1 MSLGGPTRAGCRW
14 RRWHLRLIIAIA
26 LWIRRF
32 RDSRIASIYAGFCDV
47 YTLQLSAYM
56 GNLRRMEG
64 DMRVAIYCRV
74 STDRQETENQAL
86 QLREFAAK
94 QGWTV
99 SHEYVDYESGGKAD
113 RAQFQQMFTDA
124 SRRKF
129 DLLLFWALDR
139 LSREG
144 ALKTLQHLDRL
155 ESYGVAYRSFTE
167 PYFDSC
173 GIFKEA
179 VVSIVAT
186 LAKQERIRRS
196 ERTKAGLARVR
207 ASGRRLGPPRRLN
220 GQHTAQVVSL
230 RSLGLSGREIA
241 RRLSISE
248 GSVRR
253 LSAAA

>member
-1 MSLGGPTRAGCRW
+1 MNFPPLPAT
-14 RRWHLRLIIAIA
+14 
-26 LWIRRF
+26 
-32 RDSRIASIYAGFCDV
+32 Y
-47 YTLQLSAYM
+47 
-56 GNLRRMEG
+56 
-64 DMRVAIYCRV
+64 
-74 STDRQETENQAL
+74 
-86 QLREFAAK
+86 LREIPMTEERKYAILFAATLLCARK
-94 QGWTV
+94 LNQLDFG
-99 SHEYVDYESGGKAD
+99 
-113 RAQFQQMFTDA
+113 Q
-124 SRRKF
+124 RKF

-207 ASGRRLGPPRRLN
+207 ASGKRLGPPRRLN
-220 GQHTAQVVSL
+220 GHTAAIVSL
-230 RSLGLSGREIA
+230 RSQGISGREIA

>member
-1 MSLGGPTRAGCRW
+1 LLCARK
-14 RRWHLRLIIAIA
+14 LN
-26 LWIRRF
+26 
-32 RDSRIASIYAGFCDV
+32 
-47 YTLQLSAYM
+47 QLDF
-56 GNLRRMEG
+56 G
-64 DMRVAIYCRV
+64 
-74 STDRQETENQAL
+74 Q
-86 QLREFAAK
+86 
-94 QGWTV
+94 
-99 SHEYVDYESGGKAD
+99 
-113 RAQFQQMFTDA
+113 
-124 SRRKF
+124 RKF

-207 ASGRRLGPPRRLN
+207 ASGKRLGPPRRLN
-220 GQHTAQVVSL
+220 GHTAAIASL
-230 RSLGLSGREIA
+230 RTQGISGREIA

>member
-1 MSLGGPTRAGCRW
+1 MTEERKY
-14 RRWHLRLIIAIA
+14 AI
-26 LWIRRF
+26 L
-32 RDSRIASIYAGFCDV
+32 
-47 YTLQLSAYM
+47 
-56 GNLRRMEG
+56 
-64 DMRVAIYCRV
+64 
-74 STDRQETENQAL
+74 
-86 QLREFAAK
+86 FAATLLCARK
-94 QGWTV
+94 LNQLDFG
-99 SHEYVDYESGGKAD
+99 
-113 RAQFQQMFTDA
+113 Q
-124 SRRKF
+124 RKF

-207 ASGRRLGPPRRLN
+207 AYGKRLGPPRRLN
-220 GQHTAQVVSL
+220 GHTAAIASL
-230 RSLGLSGREIA
+230 RTQGISGREIA

>member
-1 MSLGGPTRAGCRW
+1 MTEERKY
-14 RRWHLRLIIAIA
+14 AI
-26 LWIRRF
+26 L
-32 RDSRIASIYAGFCDV
+32 
-47 YTLQLSAYM
+47 
-56 GNLRRMEG
+56 
-64 DMRVAIYCRV
+64 
-74 STDRQETENQAL
+74 
-86 QLREFAAK
+86 FAATLLCARK
-94 QGWTV
+94 LNQLDFG
-99 SHEYVDYESGGKAD
+99 
-113 RAQFQQMFTDA
+113 Q
-124 SRRKF
+124 RKF

-207 ASGRRLGPPRRLN
+207 ASGKRLGPPRRLN
-220 GQHTAQVVSL
+220 GHTAAIASL
-230 RSLGLSGREIA
+230 RSQGIPGREIA

>member
-1 MSLGGPTRAGCRW
+1 MTEERKY
-14 RRWHLRLIIAIA
+14 AI
-26 LWIRRF
+26 L
-32 RDSRIASIYAGFCDV
+32 
-47 YTLQLSAYM
+47 
-56 GNLRRMEG
+56 
-64 DMRVAIYCRV
+64 
-74 STDRQETENQAL
+74 
-86 QLREFAAK
+86 FAATLLCARK
-94 QGWTV
+94 LNQLDFG
-99 SHEYVDYESGGKAD
+99 
-113 RAQFQQMFTDA
+113 Q
-124 SRRKF
+124 RKF

-207 ASGRRLGPPRRLN
+207 ASGKRLGPPRRLN
-220 GQHTAQVVSL
+220 GHTAAIASL
-230 RSLGLSGREIA
+230 RTQGISGREIA

>member
-1 MSLGGPTRAGCRW
+1 
-14 RRWHLRLIIAIA
+14 
-26 LWIRRF
+26 
-32 RDSRIASIYAGFCDV
+32 
-47 YTLQLSAYM
+47 
-56 GNLRRMEG
+56 
-64 DMRVAIYCRV
+64 MRVAIYCRV

-113 RAQFQQMFTDA
+113 RAQFQQMLSDA
-124 SRRKF
+124 HRRKF

-139 LSREG
+139 FGREG
-144 ALKTLQHLDRL
+144 ALKTLQHLERL

-167 PYFDSC
+167 QYIDSA
-173 GIFKEA
+173 GIFKE
-179 VVSIVAT
+179 VVVAIIAT

-196 ERTKAGLARVR
+196 ERTKAGLQRVR
-207 ASGRRLGPPRRLN
+207 AAGRHLGPPRRLN
-220 GQHTAQVVSL
+220 GQHTAAIASL
-230 RSLGLSGREIA
+230 RSQGLSGREIA
-241 RRLSISE
+241 RRLTISE